1 MSALAPRSVGA
12 TPPAR
17 AASRRRASDPRLLRV
32 VRASA
37 AKKWSRLASSDDDA
51 PSTFSPSADHLPRC
65 VGTVTRVD
73 GRGQR
78 HEFYVV
84 GTVHTPGSASADEVR
99 AVIERVR
106 PDAVV
111 LELDQERLDA
121 VVATAMHAETSASD
135 HPDPDAEPDLD
146 QDVDRNVPRGSRA
159 LPSFPYALASPP
171 AGYGADFLSGA
182 VAAEA
187 AGALV
192 VLGDAKARSLPEEIR
207 TRLFASPA
215 ELADVPRLWRSF
227 AHLSRAL
234 GLGARERPPP
244 VVGADGPAATVRFL
258 DAVAEDPGKLA
269 PLRGPLALGALALA
283 VTLGDALGMRI
294 PGDGDGIGVGVGTG
308 VGVVPGDGI
317 GIPGIPGIPVP
328 GASRREWMG
337 ALASAADALASA
349 AAVLAFGR
357 ASEVLLADRDATLA
371 CSAARAAAVS
381 AALRRG
387 DLRRVSYPFNPDAD
401 ATAARARAA
410 GPPGLPCFT
419 TRRPILAGETRRL
432 NLFEPR
438 WLALMDRLAEENG
451 GELVG
456 AELGCVLGV
465 NRRYVSD
472 EWLRRATSSSASSA
486 SSASSSPSSP
496 RVAATGDRSADL
508 VVEPSMRRARVTR
521 VTEGRRAVTGA
532 RKLEVWIEGA
542 SDDEPGGV
550 VPNVA
555 RTTPHPAGYLV
566 ADVDG
571 EPEEEAEDKSRSRSQ
586 TEDGAPVRCVCV
598 VGLAHCN
605 GVVTRL
611 EVMDLDEWR

>member
-37 AKKWSRLASSDDDA
+37 AKSSDDDA
-51 PSTFSPSADHLPRC
+51 PSTSSPSADHLPRC

-146 QDVDRNVPRGSRA
+146 RDVDRDVPRGSRA
-159 LPSFPYALASPP
+159 FPSFPYALASPP

-207 TRLFASPA
+207 ARLFASPA

-244 VVGADGPAATVRFL
+244 VVGADGPAATVRFS

-269 PLRGPLALGALALA
+269 PLRGPLALGTLALA

-308 VGVVPGDGI
+308 FGI
-317 GIPGIPGIPVP
+317 GIPGIPRIPGIPVP
-328 GASRREWMG
+328 GAARREWMG

-371 CSAARAAAVS
+371 RCAARAVAVS

-387 DLRRVSYPFNPDAD
+387 DLRRVSFPFTPDAD

-419 TRRPILAGETRRL
+419 TRRPLLAGETRRL

-472 EWLRRATSSSASSA
+472 EWLRRATSSSASAA

-508 VVEPSMRRARVTR
+508 VVEPWMRRARVTR
-521 VTEGRRAVTGA
+521 VAEGRRAVTGA

-542 SDDEPGGV
+542 RDDEPGGF
-550 VPNVA
+550 VPSVA

-571 EPEEEAEDKSRSRSQ
+571 EPEEEAEDESRRRSW

-611 EVMDLDEWR
+611 EEMNLDEWR

>member
-17 AASRRRASDPRLLRV
+17 AASRRRASDPRFLRV

-51 PSTFSPSADHLPRC
+51 PSTSSPSADHLPRC

-146 QDVDRNVPRGSRA
+146 QDVDRDVPRGSRA

-192 VLGDAKARSLPEEIR
+192 VLGDAKARSLPEQIR
-207 TRLFASPA
+207 ARLFASPA

-244 VVGADGPAATVRFL
+244 VVGADGPAATVRFS

-308 VGVVPGDGI
+308 VGIVPGDGI
-317 GIPGIPGIPVP
+317 GISGIPGIPVP
-328 GASRREWMG
+328 GAALREWMS
-337 ALASAADALASA
+337 ALASATDALASA
-349 AAVLAFGR
+349 AAVLAFSR

-371 CSAARAAAVS
+371 RGAARAAAVS

-387 DLRRVSYPFNPDAD
+387 DLRRVSFPFTPDAD
-401 ATAARARAA
+401 ATAARARAT
-410 GPPGLPCFT
+410 GPPGVSCFT
-419 TRRPILAGETRRL
+419 TRRPLLAGETRRL

-438 WLALMDRLAEENG
+438 WLALMDRLADENE

-465 NRRYVSD
+465 NRRYVSA

-486 SSASSSPSSP
+486 SSSPSSLY
-496 RVAATGDRSADL
+496 VAANGDRSADL
-508 VVEPSMRRARVTR
+508 VVEPWMRLARVTR
-521 VTEGRRAVTGA
+521 VAEGRRAVTGA

-542 SDDEPGGV
+542 SDDEPGGFA
-550 VPNVA
+550 PNVA
-555 RTTPHPAGYLV
+555 RITPHPAGYLV

-571 EPEEEAEDKSRSRSQ
+571 ESEEETEGESRSQ
-586 TEDGAPVRCVCV
+586 TDDGAPVRCVCV

-611 EVMDLDEWR
+611 AEMNLDEWR

>member
-1 MSALAPRSVGA
+1 MSAVASRSVGA
-12 TPPAR
+12 PSPVR
-17 AASRRRASDPRLLRV
+17 VASRRRASDPRHLRV
-32 VRASA
+32 ARASA
-37 AKKWSRLASSDDDA
+37 AKETSSRLASSDDDA
-51 PSTFSPSADHLPRC
+51 PPTSSPSADRLPRC

-73 GRGQR
+73 SRGQR
-78 HEFYVV
+78 HEFYVI

-111 LELDQERLDA
+111 LELDQERLDG
-121 VVATAMHAETSASD
+121 VVATALHAETDRPEPASD
-135 HPDPDAEPDLD
+135 RPNPSAEPDRD
-146 QDVDRNVPRGSRA
+146 RDVDRDVSSSW
-159 LPSFPYALASPP
+159 PSFPYALAAPP

-192 VLGDAKARSLPEEIR
+192 VLGDAKARSLPEHIR
-207 TRLFASPA
+207 ARLFDAPA

-234 GLGARERPPP
+234 GLDARERHPP
-244 VVGADGPAATVRFL
+244 VVGADGPAATVRFS
-258 DAVAEDPGKLA
+258 DVVAEDPGKLI
-269 PLRGPLALGALALA
+269 PLRGPFTVGALALA
-283 VTLGDALGMRI
+283 ATLGDALGIGIAPR
-294 PGDGDGIGVGVGTG
+294 DGIA
-308 VGVVPGDGI
+308 VPV
-317 GIPGIPGIPVP
+317 PVP
-328 GASRREWMG
+328 GWVD
-337 ALASAADALASA
+337 AAASA

-371 CSAARAAAVS
+371 RSAARAVAVS

-387 DLRRVSYPFNPDAD
+387 HLRRLSFPFTPDAD
-401 ATAARARAA
+401 VTAARARAA
-410 GPPGLPCFT
+410 GPPGVPCFT
-419 TRRPILAGETRRL
+419 TRRPLLADETRRL

-472 EWLRRATSSSASSA
+472 EWLGRATASST
-486 SSASSSPSSP
+486 SSPSSTT
-496 RVAATGDRSADL
+496 RIVAAGDRSADL
-508 VVEPSMRRARVTR
+508 VVEPWMRRARVTR
-521 VTEGRRAVTGA
+521 VAEGRRAVTGA

-542 SDDEPGGV
+542 SDGEPGGF

-555 RTTPHPAGYLV
+555 RITPHPAGYLV
-566 ADVDG
+566 ADVEG
-571 EPEEEAEDKSRSRSQ
+571 APEEEVEDESHAR
-586 TEDGAPVRCVCV
+586 TDDGAPVRCVCV

-611 EVMDLDEWR
+611 AEMNLDEWR